1 MSEVQT
7 FDTTR
12 AGVRRDPISGNG
24 PEVQSFETAQGDA
37 FGDLLSRNRRR
48 SHRPIKIGL
57 LSGAFFEY
65 WRMYPKTLKAKIE
78 QDTRVVLNRLST
90 KHAIVYP
97 GLVDTVDAADHA
109 GRMFRDEKIDL
120 LIISERSYV
129 PDVYIHQALSHLGE
143 VPILLYV
150 SQSHD
155 TVDLNTNYEETLRES
170 GMMSSVQLV
179 AGFRKMGKYKKLE
192 VVVGSIHDEEAY
204 RKIDEY
210 IDVVSIYHRLK
221 CMTIGNVGHVF
232 RGMFDFEYDKTMLQG
247 TLGPEVLNVQISHL
261 LDLWESLSDQDPEMR
276 KLIKKVHTDYEIAGV
291 EDEDIV
297 AAARVGVAIQR
308 LVERF
313 RLDALVL
320 LGQHY
325 VEAKTKATSYLGM
338 AELHARGEVM
348 GLTEGDVP
356 GLIMMKILRAL
367 AGRTPF
373 FGEYAE
379 FDVKRNVMMLLG
391 HGFADPT
398 QSRRGTRPR
407 ITPTPEQWG
416 LQGNGFSFE
425 MTFEPGIC
433 TMSHVIRDAEGWRM
447 LITDGEILDLPA
459 LPIHDCSLLV
469 KIQRPIKEFVELVT
483 KAGFAHHAITVRGDV
498 RTQLGQLADLLGIQ
512 KVRI

>member
-1 MSEVQT
+1 
-7 FDTTR
+7 
-12 AGVRRDPISGNG
+12 
-24 PEVQSFETAQGDA
+24 
-37 FGDLLSRNRRR
+37 
-48 SHRPIKIGL
+48 
-57 LSGAFFEY
+57 
-65 WRMYPKTLKAKIE
+65 
-78 QDTRVVLNRLST
+78 
-90 KHAIVYP
+90 
-97 GLVDTVDAADHA
+97 
-109 GRMFRDEKIDL
+109 
-120 LIISERSYV
+120 
-129 PDVYIHQALSHLGE
+129 
-143 VPILLYV
+143 
-150 SQSHD
+150 
-155 TVDLNTNYEETLRES
+155 
-170 GMMSSVQLV
+170 
-179 AGFRKMGKYKKLE
+179 
-192 VVVGSIHDEEAY
+192 
-204 RKIDEY
+204 
-210 IDVVSIYHRLK
+210 
-221 CMTIGNVGHVF
+221 
-232 RGMFDFEYDKTMLQG
+232 
-247 TLGPEVLNVQISHL
+247 
-261 LDLWESLSDQDPEMR
+261 MR